1 MINNSKAII
10 NRHKKFIDEVSEN
23 GVVWGLKSSDGYAS
37 MDSNNFEDE
46 EGVPIQVVCFWSNQK
61 LAEDCLNEH
70 WKNKE
75 VRAIKLFR
83 FLENWCVGTFNDN
96 LMMATNPDMELVGQE
111 NNPIELA
118 YEILLHLKTKE
129 KELDF
134 KNHQSHQD
142 FEKAIKE
149 VYSQF
154 ES

>member
-1 MINNSKAII
+1 MSNKKAII

-37 MDSNNFEDE
+37 LSSRNYEDE
-46 EGVPIQVVCFWSNQK
+46 NGKPIEVVCFWSNKK
-61 LAEDCLNEH
+61 LAEDIQNEH

-96 LMMATNPDMELVGQE
+96 LMMGTNLDIELIGQE

-129 KELDF
+129 KELNF
-134 KNHQSHQD
+134 KNHSSHQE
-142 FEKAIKE
+142 FEKAVKDI
-149 VYSQF
+149 YAQF
-154 ES
+154 E